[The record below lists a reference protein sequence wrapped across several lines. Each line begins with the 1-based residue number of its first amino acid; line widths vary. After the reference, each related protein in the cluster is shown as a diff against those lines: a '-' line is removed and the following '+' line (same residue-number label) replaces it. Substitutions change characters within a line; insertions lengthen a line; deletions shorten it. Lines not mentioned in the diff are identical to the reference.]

1 MLVTL
6 YIILTFDN
14 EWYGVKWVISGIWVL
29 ALQLCCILPFLLVV
43 RVSKILAFKVWWCWF
58 EDVRQGLLCLFLLV

>member
-14 EWYGVKWVISGIWVL
+14 EWHGVVKWAISGIWVL
-29 ALQLCCILPFLLVV
+29 ALQLCCILLFLLVV
-43 RVSKILAFKVWWCWF
+43 RVSK
-58 EDVRQGLLCLFLLV
+58 FLGDADSKMFDNAYFVCFF